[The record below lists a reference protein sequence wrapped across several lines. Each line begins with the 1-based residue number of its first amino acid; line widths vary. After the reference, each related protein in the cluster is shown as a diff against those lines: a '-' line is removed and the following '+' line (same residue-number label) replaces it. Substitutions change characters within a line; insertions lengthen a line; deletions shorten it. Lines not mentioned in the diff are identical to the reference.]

1 MLLAAAV
8 AKCAEQEEVI
18 QKLKRVIA
26 RLKEVLLK
34 NGTVIAANV

>member
-34 NGTVIAANV
+34 NGTVTAADM